1 MLRITAREVVR
12 QFLGSFDVAAAA
24 QGFDPQCERLGVE
37 LAVGKSAL
45 VVVQLL
51 ERSRSVTSGQG
62 RARAFDDTLFVE
74 QGRPSRGRP

>member
-12 QFLGSFDVAAAA
+12 QFLGSFDLATAA
-24 QGFDPQCERLGVE
+24 QGFDPQRERLGAK
-37 LAVGKSAL
+37 LAVGESVL

-62 RARAFDDTLFVE
+62 RARAFDDALLVE